1 MTSPDR
7 HRKHYND
14 IYNKARHKKHN
25 KWRNVVHVWRR
36 RRRIL
41 GNYHHH
47 HLVVNVWFEW
57 WIVIRGKKK
66 RRMK

>member
-1 MTSPDR
+1 MI
-7 HRKHYND
+7 Y

-36 RRRIL
+36 RRPIL
-41 GNYHHH
+41 GNYP
-47 HLVVNVWFEW
+47 HLVVNVWFDW

-66 RRMK
+66 RRK